1 MEIRQAANEQLELYR
16 AEWEKKNAEI
26 RKNAEEELKR
36 IQQKFNETAE
46 AGTKHGMRLILNFA
60 QGMESQFDRLRQ
72 AVEEARAIA
81 AELDPT
87 MRHSPSLVDKR
98 SGLAEILAAYQD
110 LARKIQNINLGSV
123 SMPALAG
130 ASGSVVYTY
139 NNDNRVINI
148 TVQDGEDLLRTLHRL
163 GVRIP

>member
-1 MEIRQAANEQLELYR
+1 M
-16 AEWEKKNAEI
+16 
-26 RKNAEEELKR
+26 
-36 IQQKFNETAE
+36 
-46 AGTKHGMRLILNFA
+46 
-60 QGMESQFDRLRQ
+60 
-72 AVEEARAIA
+72 
-81 AELDPT
+81 
-87 MRHSPSLVDKR
+87 DKVR